1 MTDARAMSDLN
12 EIKGRGIVAK
22 MKRRGGRGDRS
33 PLGTWF
39 WDIDR
44 VLLLLTLFLIAIGLI
59 AVAAASP
66 ATAVRYSGEHR
77 KLAPLYYFW
86 RQLIWVAV
94 SMPVLFGVSMMP
106 VTMARRM
113 ALVSTAV
120 LVAILAVTP
129 FVGVEVNGARRWVG
143 FGFAQFQPSEFLKP
157 MFIVS
162 VAWLLSLRARD
173 PELPTVLITGG
184 LTAAIAAMLML
195 QPDFGQTIIYC
206 SVWMALLMIAGTPVR
221 VMAGL
226 VACVPVGLGAAY
238 MFYGTARNRIDAFI
252 FPTAEGDG
260 ASDHFQT
267 NAAHNTLTAG
277 GWTGTGPGGGSA
289 KFGLPEAHTDY
300 IFSVIGEE
308 FGLVACSIIALLFL
322 AIVVRVFVK
331 LLDEQ
336 DEFKLLAAAGLAT
349 QFGAQALVSML
360 VNTGLAPSKGM
371 TLPFISYG
379 GSSMIALSIGMGLL
393 LAFTRRN
400 PFLTRSPY
408 VVRWSGE

>member
-1 MTDARAMSDLN
+1 M
-12 EIKGRGIVAK
+12 KG
-22 MKRRGGRGDRS
+22 RGGRGDRS

-66 ATAVRYSGEHR
+66 ATAMRYSGEH
-77 KLAPLYYFW
+77 KKFAPLYYFW
-86 RQLIWVAV
+86 RQVMWVGV
-94 SMPVLFGVSMMP
+94 SLPVLFVVSMLP
-106 VTMARRM
+106 VVTARRM
-113 ALVSTAV
+113 AVLGTAI
-120 LVAILAVTP
+120 LIAILAVTP
-129 FVGVEVNGARRWVG
+129 FIGVEINGARRWIG
-143 FGFAQFQPSEFLKP
+143 FGIAQFQPSEFLKP
-157 MFIVS
+157 MFIVTT
-162 VAWLLSLRARD
+162 AWLLSLKAKERD
-173 PELPTVLITGG
+173 LPATLITMGMTG
-184 LTAAIAAMLML
+184 LVAGLLMM
-195 QPDFGQTIIYC
+195 QPDFGQTIVFC
-206 SVWMALLMIAGTPVR
+206 LVWAALLMISGTPMR
-221 VMAGL
+221 VMLGL
-226 VACVPVGLGAAY
+226 AAMVPVGLTAAY
-238 MFYGTARNRIDAFI
+238 MFYGTARNRINAFL
-252 FPTAEGDG
+252 FPDVEGEG
-260 ASDHFQT
+260 AADHFQV

-308 FGLVACSIIALLFL
+308 FGLIACSIIALVFL

-336 DEFKLLAAAGLAT
+336 DEFKLYAASGLAV
-349 QFGAQALVSML
+349 QFGAQALISMA

-408 VVRWSGE
+408 VVRWSGQ

>member
-1 MTDARAMSDLN
+1 MTDIRANPTKGARLMAQV
-12 EIKGRGIVAK
+12 KK
-22 MKRRGGRGDRS
+22 RGGRGDRS

-44 VLLLLTLFLIAIGLI
+44 MLLLLTLLLIAIGLV

-66 ATAVRYSGEHR
+66 ASAVRYSGEH
-77 KLAPLYYFW
+77 KKFAPLYYFW
-86 RQLIWVAV
+86 RQLMWVGV
-94 SMPVLFGVSMMP
+94 SLPVLFVVSMLP
-106 VTMARRM
+106 AVLARR
-113 ALVSTAV
+113 
-120 LVAILAVTP
+120 LAVAGA
-129 FVGVEVNGARRWVG
+129 GVFGLLLALAPLIGAEHNGARRWIGVG
-143 FGFAQFQPSEFLKP
+143 IAEFQPSEFLKP
-157 MFIVS
+157 MFIVT
-162 VAWLLSLRARD
+162 VAWLLSLKAKD
-173 PELPTVLITGG
+173 DELPTVLITGG
-184 LTAAIAAMLML
+184 MTALVAFLLML
-195 QPDFGQTIIYC
+195 QPDFGQTVIFC
-206 SVWMALLMIAGTPVR
+206 TVWMALLMIAGTPMR
-221 VMAGL
+221 YLAGL
-226 VACVPVGLGAAY
+226 VAMVPVGLAAAY
-238 MFYGTARNRIDAFI
+238 MFYGTARQRIDAFL
-252 FPTAEGDG
+252 FPNVEGEG
-260 ASDHFQT
+260 AADHFQVD
-267 NAAHNTLTAG
+267 AAHRTLTAG

-308 FGLVACSIIALLFL
+308 FGLIACAVVAIVFL

-336 DEFKLLAAAGLAT
+336 DEFKLLAASGLAV
-349 QFGAQALVSML
+349 QFGAQALVSMA